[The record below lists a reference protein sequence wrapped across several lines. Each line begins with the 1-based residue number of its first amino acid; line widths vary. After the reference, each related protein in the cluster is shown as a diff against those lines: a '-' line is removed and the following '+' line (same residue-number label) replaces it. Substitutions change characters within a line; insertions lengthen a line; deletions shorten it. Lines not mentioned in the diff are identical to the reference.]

1 MRSGNT
7 RNENNHLAFGK
18 DIHHC
23 LGAPLARLEAK
34 VAFSTLLRRFPELI
48 LANDPDELAYNCN
61 AVVRY
66 IPSIPMSLI

>member
-1 MRSGNT
+1 M
-7 RNENNHLAFGK
+7 
-18 DIHHC
+18 
-23 LGAPLARLEAK
+23 GAPLARLEAK